1 MRYSVVMVF
10 GSCPEMVSS
19 LALQMEPI
27 GPHLVPGSEAST
39 LRHKVCIPN
48 FAEHH
53 RRRIQLLPLICLSFG
68 ALRARKSAC
77 GRNTQI

>member
-1 MRYSVVMVF
+1 MVMVF

-27 GPHLVPGSEAST
+27 VPHLAPGSEAST
-39 LRHKVCIPN
+39 LRRKVCIPN
-48 FAEHH
+48 FAEHC
-53 RRRIQLLPLICLSFG
+53 RRIQLLALICLSFG